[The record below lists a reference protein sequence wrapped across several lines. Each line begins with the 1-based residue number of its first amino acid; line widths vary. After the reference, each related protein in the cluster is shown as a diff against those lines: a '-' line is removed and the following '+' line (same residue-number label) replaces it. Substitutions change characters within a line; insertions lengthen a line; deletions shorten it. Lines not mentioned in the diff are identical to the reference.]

1 MNTRFTLAYRQVTQ
15 HSEMDWK
22 YLPTSRIL
30 FFEADVSIVC
40 MVKRWPLVMSQSN
53 IRTPTPV
60 RVQAKRPMGTFRS
73 IKALSMTV
81 GQIY

>member
-40 MVKRWPLVMSQSN
+40 MVKR
-53 IRTPTPV
+53 
-60 RVQAKRPMGTFRS
+60 
-73 IKALSMTV
+73 
-81 GQIY
+81 